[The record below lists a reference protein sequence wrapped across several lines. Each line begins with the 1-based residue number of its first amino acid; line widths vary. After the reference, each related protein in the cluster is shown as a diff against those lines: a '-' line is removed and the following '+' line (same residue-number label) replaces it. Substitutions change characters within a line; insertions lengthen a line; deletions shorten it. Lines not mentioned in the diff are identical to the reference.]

1 VTAPDPKPVVVLV
14 GRDAD
19 ALGLV
24 ARELE
29 DAGTRTAVFVGDVSD
44 PSARA
49 ALHEM
54 VAELF
59 D

>member
-1 VTAPDPKPVVVLV
+1 VVLV

-19 ALGLV
+19 ADALGLA

-29 DAGTRTAVFVGDVSD
+29 DAGTRAAVFLGDVTD
-44 PSARA
+44 GSARA
-49 ALHEM
+49 ALQEM

-59 D
+59 DA